1 MDPATAYA
9 ALPVI
14 DLGQPDWWSEPAIE
28 TAPMHA
34 AGAPAA
40 FVPGFGTVSFLRYD
54 DCLAGLTDP
63 NLIAMGARY
72 FEMQGWTEG
81 AFVDWIRLNVVMMN
95 PPGHTRL
102 RHLVNRAFTPRA
114 VGAMR
119 DVSRRV
125 AGELCDEVDA
135 AGGTVEFVHDWA
147 RVLPLRVICE
157 MIGIPS
163 VDVDQMAEWA
173 AGLTMASG
181 VATPDAREAGD
192 RAMESFRDYVT
203 AMIAERRASPRDDLL
218 TALIQAEEQ
227 GDRLSGPELVA
238 MVVQLIF
245 AGHET
250 TQNLLGNGLYR
261 LLENPDQLRALRADR
276 TLLAPAIEEML
287 RYDPPI
293 LFTSRI
299 AVEATE
305 IAGVPVAADQLI
317 MLNLTAANHDPRRF
331 ADPSR
336 FDVRRADNRHL
347 SFGHGVH
354 FCLGANLARLEAEV
368 AFTTLFDR
376 YSTIEFASDDR
387 SQWKSYTPLRGR
399 ERIDLALQR

>member
-1 MDPATAYA
+1 MAYDN
-9 ALPVI
+9 LPVI
-14 DLGQPDWWSEPAIE
+14 DLALPDWWREPAVE
-28 TAPMHA
+28 TRPMHE

-40 FVPGFGTVSFLRYD
+40 FVPGFETVSFLRYD
-54 DCLAGLTDP
+54 DCLSGLTDP
-63 NLIAMGARY
+63 NLVAMGARY
-72 FEMQGWTEG
+72 FEMQGWTAG

-102 RHLVNRAFTPRA
+102 RQLVNRAFTPRA
-114 VGAMR
+114 VAAMR
-119 DVSRRV
+119 DVSQRV
-125 AGELCDEVDA
+125 ATELCDEVDRQN
-135 AGGTVEFVHDWA
+135 GEVEFVHDWA
-147 RVLPLRVICE
+147 RVLPLRVVCE

-163 VDVDQMAEWA
+163 VDVEQMGEWA
-173 AGLTMASG
+173 IGLTLASG
-181 VATPDAREAGD
+181 VATPEARTAGD
-192 RAMESFRDYVT
+192 AAMQSFNSYVT
-203 AMIAERRASPRDDLL
+203 AMISERRASPRNDLL
-218 TALIQAEEQ
+218 TALIHAEAA

-261 LLENPDQLRALRADR
+261 LLEHPQQLEALRAER
-276 TLLAPAIEEML
+276 SLVGSAIEEML

-305 IAGVPVAADQLI
+305 ISGVPVAADQLV

-331 ADPSR
+331 ADPAL
-336 FDVRRADNRHL
+336 FDIRRADNRHL

-354 FCLGANLARLEAEV
+354 YCLGANLARLEAEV
-368 AFTTLFDR
+368 AFNTLLDR
-376 YSTIEFASDDR
+376 YESIAFASDDR
-387 SQWKSYTPLRGR
+387 SDWKSYTPLRGR
-399 ERIDLALQR
+399 EHMHLRLA